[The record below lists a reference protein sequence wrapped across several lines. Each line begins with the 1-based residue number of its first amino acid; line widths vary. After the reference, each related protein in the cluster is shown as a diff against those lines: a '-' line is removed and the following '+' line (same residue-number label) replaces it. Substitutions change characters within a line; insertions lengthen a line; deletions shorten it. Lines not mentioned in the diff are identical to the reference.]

1 MLDKPELLNLNLFDD
16 MRGTLVEFLRQRDF
30 TEKTN
35 LEFKQVNV
43 TYGKKNA
50 VRGIHYSPTSA
61 NLVKAVYCVKGRIMD
76 VAVNLDESSSDY
88 GRKYIFELSAL
99 DHKLLIIPNGFGHAF
114 QTLENENI
122 VVYAMSQ
129 TYGEYPDLAINPLDD
144 YLNLPWEIP
153 TLCSDRDLNAPNFV
167 LLN

>member
-1 MLDKPELLNLNLFDD
+1 MLDKPKLINLSQFND
-16 MRGTLVEFLRQRDF
+16 MRGTVVEFLRQQDF
-30 TEKTN
+30 SEKTD

-50 VRGIHYSPTSA
+50 IRGIHYSPISA

-88 GRKYIFELSAL
+88 GRKYIFELSDQ

-122 VVYAMSQ
+122 IVYAMSQ
-129 TYGEYPDLAINPLDD
+129 TYGDYPDLAINPLDN
-144 YLNLPWEIP
+144 YLNLPWQIP
-153 TLCSDRDLNAPNFV
+153 TICSDRDLNAPNFSQ
-167 LLN
+167 LN